1 MKAKDIPRV
10 PNAHPA
16 MVEAA
21 IRRIREVLFTVEA
34 DIAALQLAN
43 AMPSNW
49 PGADGEEGPMGMP
62 GPAGPAGAAGAQG
75 PPGPPGEDGDDAWHY
90 S

>member
-1 MKAKDIPRV
+1 
-10 PNAHPA
+10 

-34 DIAALQLAN
+34 DIAALALAH
-43 AMPSNW
+43 ARPSNW
-49 PGADGEEGPMGMP
+49 PGPDGEEGPQGMP
-62 GPAGPAGAAGAQG
+62 GQTGPAGPQGAQG
-75 PPGPPGEDGDDAWHY
+75 PPGPPGEDGDDAWHN